1 MSSKAKR
8 VLYLFLLPAALLYI
22 CFWVIP
28 VLLSFYYGFTNW
40 SGVGSYD
47 FIGIKNFVILIKQ
60 RIFQTTLGNTL
71 IYAGFSVIYGNI
83 LALTL
88 ALLLDMKLK
97 LQKFYRTVFYL
108 PTLFSTVVVGFI
120 WGYVYAPYN
129 GMIYGLFSLVGLA
142 KYAPNFLANK
152 STALIAVAFVEKWKT
167 VGTLTI
173 IYLAG
178 LQGIPEEVIESGKM
192 DGCTGFGIIRHI
204 KIPLLF
210 NTITVNVI
218 LALISGL
225 KVFDYVFLMTGG
237 GPGDA
242 TNTLM
247 LSVYKLAFVNNQYGM
262 AEALAAMAFLFILI
276 VTLIVLKFMN
286 RKEIEA

>member
-1 MSSKAKR
+1 MVRTRKS
-8 VLYLFLLPAALLYI
+8 LYLFIIPAFALFTV
-22 CFWVIP
+22 FWVVP
-28 VLLSFYYGFTNW
+28 VVMSFYYGLTNW

-47 FIGIKNFVILIKQ
+47 FIGLKNFVILWKQ
-60 RIFQTTLGNTL
+60 KIFQTTLGNTL
-71 IYAGFSVIYGNI
+71 IYAGFSVIYGNF

-88 ALLLDMKLK
+88 ALLLDMKLRPTR
-97 LQKFYRTVFYL
+97 FYRTVFYL

-129 GMIYGLFSLVGLA
+129 GMIYSLFHLLGLGQ
-142 KYAPNFLANK
+142 YAPNLLASK

-178 LQGIPEEVIESGKM
+178 LQGINNDVLEAAKI
-192 DGCTGFGIIRHI
+192 DGCSSWKTLRYV

-210 NTITVNVI
+210 NTITVNVV

-225 KVFDYVFLMTGG
+225 KVFDYVFIMTGG

-247 LSVYKLAFVNNQYGM
+247 LSVYKMAFVNNQYGM
-262 AEALAAMAFLFILI
+262 AEALAAMAFLFILAL
-276 VTLIVLKFMN
+276 TLVVLGLMSK
-286 RKEIEA
+286 KEVEV